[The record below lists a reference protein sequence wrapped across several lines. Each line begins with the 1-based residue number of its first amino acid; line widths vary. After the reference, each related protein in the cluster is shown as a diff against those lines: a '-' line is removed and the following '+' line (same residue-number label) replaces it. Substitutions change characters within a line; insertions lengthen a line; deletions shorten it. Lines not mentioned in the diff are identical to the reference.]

1 MKRIILYI
9 ASSIDGRI
17 ATADGGIEWLD
28 SISNPNHEDYGYEE
42 LLQSVDTIIMGN
54 KTYQKILSFNIPWP
68 YPGKQTY
75 VITHKAGPK
84 DADAKEIEFITDDVY
99 GKITTLKSQSGKDI
113 WLVGGGQ
120 IDALLANENLIDEMR
135 IFIAPTILGEGIP
148 IFAGSTKPIT
158 WKLIECRH
166 YDNGGVILIYR
177 K

>member
-68 YPGKQTY
+68 YPGK
-75 VITHKAGPK
+75 
-84 DADAKEIEFITDDVY
+84 
-99 GKITTLKSQSGKDI
+99 
-113 WLVGGGQ
+113 
-120 IDALLANENLIDEMR
+120 
-135 IFIAPTILGEGIP
+135 
-148 IFAGSTKPIT
+148 
-158 WKLIECRH
+158 
-166 YDNGGVILIYR
+166 
-177 K
+177 